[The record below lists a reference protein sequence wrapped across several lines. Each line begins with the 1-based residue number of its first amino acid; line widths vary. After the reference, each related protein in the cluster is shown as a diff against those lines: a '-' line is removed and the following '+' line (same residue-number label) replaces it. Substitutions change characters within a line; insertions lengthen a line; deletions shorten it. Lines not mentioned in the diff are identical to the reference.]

1 MKKFLLLLAIFICG
15 FLLGGMNSKIPPIT
29 PNADFSISTPAIVQ
43 HVFSVAGFE
52 NDVVSSHKYIIK
64 TLKKHEPL
72 KFGFSCITYI
82 NWNDFGHLFVFSPK
96 TKTALLGADDIF
108 SPQTPR
114 AP

>member
-1 MKKFLLLLAIFICG
+1 MKKFLLLLAIFIWG

-29 PNADFSISTPAIVQ
+29 PNADFSISTPAIVR
-43 HVFSVAGFE
+43 HVFSVAGLE

-64 TLKKHEPL
+64 TLKKEPL

>member
-1 MKKFLLLLAIFICG
+1 MGISSRGDEFKNPADYA
-15 FLLGGMNSKIPPIT
+15 
-29 PNADFSISTPAIVQ
+29 NADFSISTPAIVQ
-43 HVFSVAGFE
+43 HVFSVAGLE